1 MPRKSKSLLIEQ
13 ALSSEEALKQA
24 SHSNHSN
31 NPNNLSIQ
39 LPTLDKAKRTKLF
52 EQSKQ
57 KNEQQD
63 SNNSKKSGYLVSWNP
78 LSKWP
83 TIILIVILL
92 IIIIAAIVIPIIL
105 LKPKSEEKVPDQSE
119 QSRRLD
125 QQASASGT
133 TTTTTA
139 PTSGTTTGP
148 AYGPTPGS
156 QSEVQILETLEKPDK
171 SNITRVLFFT
181 LEKLLPDSDK
191 TACTPNCVY
200 EKESTLNKRILIN
213 NIDDIYNINN
223 KIINLVTPVNAKE
236 AIITGIKIKNCK
248 IILTRWPNS
257 QIETKEYV
265 QYMKDKPDDWLDIP
279 FDINFP
285 YYQTAVISIMSEILL
300 FDINGNVIKDE
311 RIFEKDIIKE
321 ITFSIPFT
329 SFKIRNCKVIVK
341 QPNQIEESFEHRSNE
356 DDTKDIKND
365 SKCYLKKSFTN
376 TENNNYKTITIIP
389 F

>member
-1 MPRKSKSLLIEQ
+1 MPRKSSSGSSVNGI
-13 ALSSEEALKQA
+13 ALSTEKALEQA
-24 SHSNHSN
+24 SHSNHAN
-31 NPNNLSIQ
+31 FDNG
-39 LPTLDKAKRTKLF
+39 LPVLNTLNKEKRNKEFNELK
-52 EQSKQ
+52 KQ
-57 KNEQQD
+57 KNGQQD
-63 SNNSKKSGYLVSWNP
+63 LNNLKKSGYLVSWNP

-119 QSRRLD
+119 QSRRSG
-125 QQASASGT
+125 QEGIASI
-133 TTTTTA
+133 
-139 PTSGTTTGP
+139 PTLGP
-148 AYGPTPGS
+148 ASSQTQA
-156 QSEVQILETLEKPDK
+156 QSEVETSVDN

-181 LEKLLPDSDK
+181 LEKLVASGDK
-191 TACTPNCVY
+191 LKLY
-200 EKESTLNKRILIN
+200 EKEGKFNKRILIN
-213 NIDDIYNINN
+213 NINDIYNINN

-257 QIETKEYV
+257 QKETKEYV

-300 FDINGNVIKDE
+300 FDINGYVIKDE

-341 QPNQIEESFEHRSNE
+341 QPYQIEESFVHRSNE

-376 TENNNYKTITIIP
+376 TENNNYKTIIIIP
-389 F
+389 FK

>member
-1 MPRKSKSLLIEQ
+1 MPRKSSSGLSVNGQ
-13 ALSSEEALKQA
+13 ALSTVKALEQA

-31 NPNNLSIQ
+31 NPSIQ

-92 IIIIAAIVIPIIL
+92 IIITAAIVIPIIL

-119 QSRRLD
+119 QSRRSG
-125 QQASASGT
+125 QEASASGT
-133 TTTTTA
+133 TTTTT
-139 PTSGTTTGP
+139 GP
-148 AYGPTPGS
+148 AYEPGSSAQSQSQSQS
-156 QSEVQILETLEKPDK
+156 QSEVQTLETLEKSDK

-181 LEKLLPDSDK
+181 LEKLVTQPRIV
-191 TACTPNCVY
+191 N